1 MIYFYRL
8 IVASLLLFS
17 ASAWAAVPLTPAS
30 TQYWLKVYNKESG
43 WKDSLAEA
51 CSGVVGASKIE
62 DYLGYTVM
70 SAVPFGTQQC
80 SLEINTRAPNV
91 NETSTEKKTVEIRL
105 GPAAC
110 PANSTLSGS
119 SCICNS
125 GFKEKE
131 GQCVKPDKCSELATW
146 CSSAKGSQRSYS
158 TYDGDSETSC
168 YQPPDDL
175 FWDQPKY
182 PGCSQGCMA
191 KAGPSTGV
199 TDSTG
204 KTLYKGIGTL
214 TGGLCTYGTPTEPT
228 APDAPPPAQ
237 ETKPI
242 DKRCAG
248 QTGTVN
254 GDTVCIPASSATGVD
269 WTGSTTNSDG
279 SKTEGKTTTTCS
291 NGVCESTTVKTN
303 KDANGNVTG
312 TTTTT
317 DKVSQDQYCARA
329 KNKDGM
335 LCAAVNAN
343 PVPGK
348 DSQSGTGSGT
358 GSGNGNGDGDGCT
371 IKDCG
376 SDTGGGPGK
385 VGLPGTGAG
394 EFGKLYEPK
403 YPQGPVEVWK
413 QSSAGIKNSGLGS
426 LAMALMPK
434 IADGGSAPVWI
445 VDLNFRPVGDF
456 GVHDISPPLWLW
468 DVLKAITILTALITA
483 RRLIFGG

>member
-1 MIYFYRL
+1 MRNIIQVLFL
-8 IVASLLLFS
+8 FVLSFCSTAFS
-17 ASAWAAVPLTPAS
+17 AEQCETPFSQIGGQYYYGEMAICNASGARYNPKWSATRA
-30 TQYWLKVYNKESG
+30 QISG
-43 WKDSLAEA
+43 
-51 CSGVVGASKIE
+51 SKIVCYGSSKQG
-62 DYLGYTVM
+62 DG
-70 SAVPFGTQQC
+70 S
-80 SLEINTRAPNV
+80 
-91 NETSTEKKTVEIRL
+91 TVEAVMAYVDFSIA
-105 GPAAC
+105 PCPVC
-110 PANSTLSGS
+110 PAGQY
-119 SCICNS
+119 
-125 GFKEKE
+125 FDKAK
-131 GQCVKPDKCSELATW
+131 GQCTQDKCSALAAF
-146 CSSAKGSQRSYS
+146 CAAAKGSQHSYA
-158 TYDGDSETSC
+158 TYDGDAATSC

-175 FWDQPKY
+175 FWHEPKF

-191 KAGPSTGV
+191 NAGPSTGV

-204 KTLYKGIGTL
+204 KTLYKGMGTL
-214 TGGLCTYGTPTEPT
+214 TGGKCSYGTPSEPS
-228 APDAPPPAQ
+228 APDAPPPA
-237 ETKPI
+237 EKAEPI

-254 GDTVCIPASSATGVD
+254 GDTVCIPAASATGVD
-269 WTGSTTNSDG
+269 WTGTTKNSDG
-279 SKTEGKTTTTCS
+279 TSTEGKTTTTCS
-291 NGVCESTTVKTN
+291 NGVCESTTTKTT
-303 KDANGNVTG
+303 KDASGNVTG
-312 TTTTT
+312 TTTST
-317 DKVSQDQYCARA
+317 DKVSQDQYCAKA

-385 VGLPGTGAG
+385 AGLPGTGAG
-394 EFGKLYEPK
+394 EFGNLYEPK

-434 IADGGSAPVWI
+434 IGDGGSAPVWI
-445 VDLNFRPVGDF
+445 VDFNFWPLGDM
-456 GVHDISPPLWLW
+456 GTHDISPPLWLW
-468 DVLKAITILTALITA
+468 AALMSITILTALVTA